1 MIAPSKGSPVSLQT
15 LRETADAMLVVVGGD
30 GLGSVSVQD
39 SKNAIPDISGC
50 TTEVL
55 I

>member
-1 MIAPSKGSPVSLQT
+1 MQT
-15 LRETADAMLVVVGGD
+15 LRETADAMLVAVGGD

-39 SKNAIPDISGC
+39 SENAIPAVSA
-50 TTEVL
+50 TTSVVL

>member
-1 MIAPSKGSPVSLQT
+1 MIAPSKGSPVSVQT
-15 LRETADAMLVVVGGD
+15 LRETADAMLVAVGGN

-39 SKNAIPDISGC
+39 SKNAIPAVSA
-50 TTEVL
+50 TTSVVL